1 MFGSGAACCVCSV
14 PVSVSVPSCVVCWEE
29 SAFADVSDGVS
40 EAVPDES
47 SAVPSADWPSS
58 DWAVSGWLVRSF
70 SQTASAASDQTTRAV
85 GL

>member
-1 MFGSGAACCVCSV
+1 M
-14 PVSVSVPSCVVCWEE
+14 VCWEE
-29 SAFADVSDGVS
+29 SSSADVSDGVS
-40 EAVPDES
+40 DVVPDES
-47 SAVPSADWPSS
+47 SVVPSDDWPSS

>member
-14 PVSVSVPSCVVCWEE
+14 PVSVPSCVVCWEASVSE
-29 SAFADVSDGVS
+29 GVSDGVS
-40 EAVPDES
+40 DES
-47 SAVPSADWPSS
+47 AVASSDDWASS
-58 DWAVSGWLVRSF
+58 DWAVSGWLSRSF